1 MRINPRLIRNI
12 ELAALLAC
20 GLLLMPLAAAALE
33 SRCSTRIE
41 VVLDSEVANPRN
53 TGFITSLTGNP
64 LYSLTWV
71 EGKGSRHVFD
81 LTGPGADAMCKDG
94 VELLRRDAAIL
105 ELRVVEMTV
114 KDSN

>member
-1 MRINPRLIRNI
+1 MRVNPRLIRNI
-12 ELAALLAC
+12 EFAALLAC

-81 LTGPGADAMCKDG
+81 LTGPGADVLCKDG
-94 VELLRRDAAIL
+94 IELLRRDAAIL
-105 ELRVVEMTV
+105 ELRVVKLETEIA
-114 KDSN
+114 N